1 MTCSKESSNSARELA
16 QWNPPASPP
25 SPTRC
30 STFQISSAQKKKQ
43 QFSKRK
49 GQTPIHTYGR
59 IHYFHPIGTR
69 VFHSLTA
76 SSSSSSPRK
85 QIPANR
91 WVTLRHRRLQ
101 TIPAQ
106 LTTAT
111 NTLVSST
118 PLPDWLVKPVVE
130 RIHGLD
136 LFSDAP
142 HGINHCLIN
151 EYLPGQG
158 IMPHE
163 DGAAY
168 HPVVATVSLCG
179 TLVLDVTEKKK
190 RQKCEDGGDDE
201 TRPTSWRIVQEP
213 RSLLVTTGQAYTQ
226 TLHGIA
232 EVSEDVGLNG
242 DTVANWKLLGNP
254 TIIEANGGK
263 NLRST
268 RISLTY
274 RDVKKVS
281 KLGSKIFGKPRT

>member
-1 MTCSKESSNSARELA
+1 MESSRIASVPDSMFYIPNFISAEEEATIL
-16 QWNPPASPP
+16 
-25 SPTRC
+25 
-30 STFQISSAQKKKQ
+30 QKERTDIY
-43 QFSKRK
+43 S
-49 GQTPIHTYGR
+49 HGR
-59 IHYFHPIGTR
+59 IHYFHPIGTQ

-76 SSSSSSPRK
+76 SSSSSSLRK

-179 TLVLDVTEKKK
+179 TLVLDVTEKK
-190 RQKCEDGGDDE
+190 REKCDDDE

-242 DTVANWKLLGNP
+242 DTVANWNLLGNP

>member
-1 MTCSKESSNSARELA
+1 M
-16 QWNPPASPP
+16 
-25 SPTRC
+25 
-30 STFQISSAQKKKQ
+30 
-43 QFSKRK
+43 
-49 GQTPIHTYGR
+49 
-59 IHYFHPIGTR
+59 
-69 VFHSLTA
+69 
-76 SSSSSSPRK
+76 
-85 QIPANR
+85 
-91 WVTLRHRRLQ
+91 
-101 TIPAQ
+101 
-106 LTTAT
+106 
-111 NTLVSST
+111 VSST

-130 RIHGLD
+130 RIHGLG

-179 TLVLDVTEKKK
+179 TLVLDVTEKK
-190 RQKCEDGGDDE
+190 RQKCEGGDDDDDDDDE
-201 TRPTSWRIVQEP
+201 TWPTSWRIVQEP

-242 DTVANWKLLGNP
+242 DTVANWNLLGNP